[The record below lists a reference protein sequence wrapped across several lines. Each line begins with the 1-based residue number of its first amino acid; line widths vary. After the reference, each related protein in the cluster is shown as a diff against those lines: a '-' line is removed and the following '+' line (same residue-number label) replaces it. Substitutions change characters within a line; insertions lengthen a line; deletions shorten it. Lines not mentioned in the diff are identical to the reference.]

1 VTKQTGEVT
10 LSVVVVNWN
19 GCDLLSRCLASLE
32 SHWRE
37 MDMEV
42 FVIDNASTDN
52 SVQMIADHFPNVKV
66 IANSENRGFA
76 AANNQAAAIANGRY
90 LLLLNPDT
98 EVCAGSIQEL
108 VNFADGNPDIG
119 AVGPR
124 LLNYD
129 GSIQRSCWRGYP
141 GVTAAWVD
149 ALYLWKMP
157 WLPLARSSEVAPDEL
172 QDTLDV
178 DHLLGACMLI
188 NRSAWDD
195 VGPLDERYFLFLEE
209 TEWCR
214 RAKAR
219 GWRVVYYPHAA
230 IVHHGQHSMRQQPSR
245 NLPYLYRSYCLF
257 YRDSPKRT
265 QIGLIALKLVIALTI
280 FIRFALWAWRRVFAR
295 GESERNQARSMI
307 RGYRQVL
314 FELPSL

>member
-1 VTKQTGEVT
+1 MGEVT
-10 LSVVVVNWN
+10 LSVIIVSWN
-19 GCDLLSRCLASLE
+19 GCELLSRCLSSLE
-32 SHWRE
+32 SQFRE
-37 MDMEV
+37 MNMEIL
-42 FVIDNASTDN
+42 VIDNASADN
-52 SVQMIADHFPNVKV
+52 SVQMIADRFPNVKL
-66 IANSENRGFA
+66 IANDENRGFA
-76 AANNQAAAIANGRY
+76 AANNQAAALCRGRF

-98 EVCAGSIQEL
+98 EMLPGVLRQL
-108 VNFADGNPDIG
+108 VTYADCHSDIG
-119 AVGPR
+119 VLGPR
-124 LLNYD
+124 LLNQD

-141 GVTAAWVD
+141 GITAAWVD

-157 WLPLARSSEVAPDEL
+157 WLPLARNSEYAPDEL

-178 DHLLGACMLI
+178 DHLLGACLLI

-214 RAKAR
+214 RAKYR
-219 GWRVVYYPHAA
+219 GWRVVHYPHAA

-257 YRDSPKRT
+257 YRDSPKSNE
-265 QIGLIALKLVIALTI
+265 IGLTALKLVIALAI
-280 FIRFALWAWRRVFAR
+280 LIRFAVWTLRRAFAR
-295 GESERNQARSMI
+295 GESQRDQAGSMI